1 MRRTELITKALF
13 YFFLPALVVLA
24 DNLQTLGGWDSSPDS
39 IRKLILIPLIVGLS
53 NLKGFFSE
61 TYSWFLETMEP
72 KPEPKH
78 PDPQ

>member
-24 DNLQTLGGWDSSPDS
+24 DNLHTLEGWDSSPQG
-39 IRKLILIPLIVGLS
+39 IRKLLIIPLVVGLS

-61 TYSWFLETMEP
+61 TYAWFLETQEP
-72 KPEPKH
+72 PTTPK
-78 PDPQ
+78 Q